1 MSDNIITDVMAK
13 WKEVQDRY
21 RVLYNMSYEELMAY
35 KSRAAKNSIDNMAL
49 NLALYFKEI
58 ERRL

>member
-1 MSDNIITDVMAK
+1 MDK